1 MKLYDDVL
9 ILGHIFTIEAQ
20 VALDHSQIMLENTNL
35 WSSCNSA
42 AVIEQHNY
50 IFIKYKLLLSVCKT
64 AENEAVYSQK
74 NNNILRSRLKHS
86 IVFIICCINVCIYD
100 MSVFYS

>member
-42 AVIEQHNY
+42 AVIEQHND
-50 IFIKYKLLLSVCKT
+50 IFIK
-64 AENEAVYSQK
+64 
-74 NNNILRSRLKHS
+74 
-86 IVFIICCINVCIYD
+86 
-100 MSVFYS
+100 